1 MNKNIIIISIN
12 RKMPIKILTSNNR
25 IIIKENFAHFSN
37 NSERDLLH
45 WNDYLKNQDIP
56 MNEWMMA
63 RIRKMT
69 KEGLT
74 MFLLWLTVQV
84 IWRVV
89 RRFDLYSCWCT
100 HCTVKRS
107 VWFGRAWFYGK
118 RRHGVTRKSHP
129 PHSTF
134 CI

>member
-1 MNKNIIIISIN
+1 
-12 RKMPIKILTSNNR
+12 
-25 IIIKENFAHFSN
+25 
-37 NSERDLLH
+37 
-45 WNDYLKNQDIP
+45 
-56 MNEWMMA
+56 MMA

-107 VWFGRAWFYGK
+107 V
-118 RRHGVTRKSHP
+118 
-129 PHSTF
+129 
-134 CI
+134 